1 MYIIKTLYNIVIF
14 LCICTDI
21 NHIIRDVKTNNNY
34 NQIMSNIEMI
44 NYQNELDK
52 ALLKIEYLEKTIKN
66 KEEIIELLKK
76 KQ

>member
-1 MYIIKTLYNIVIF
+1 
-14 LCICTDI
+14 
-21 NHIIRDVKTNNNY
+21 
-34 NQIMSNIEMI
+34 MSNIEMI